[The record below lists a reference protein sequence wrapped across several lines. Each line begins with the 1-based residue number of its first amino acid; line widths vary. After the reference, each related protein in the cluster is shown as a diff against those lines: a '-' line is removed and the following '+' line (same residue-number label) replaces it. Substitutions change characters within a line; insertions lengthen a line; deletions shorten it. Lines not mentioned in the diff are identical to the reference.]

1 MEQIKTDVKRQK
13 RVLSGDWD
21 TSHTSTHAEDRSL
34 TGSVKPG
41 TSGKENHRHR
51 RTSSSKSNVSRS
63 RASPKKLSKFTNE
76 DTDLLKDFSYMSINL
91 PAPIVNITLVPPS
104 APPITQAMA
113 PLTLAPPSYPSNS
126 IRLTTNEDLNRF
138 VSSSTASGTTL
149 TAGSAPSFV
158 KHAGPAH
165 IRTIAPGDLP
175 SLPERFGD
183 MLFDK
188 VMMKWIKST
197 AKSTMAHEKSV
208 NNSVEVSDDPFGDI
222 ESLRDDSKT
231 GDEIEQ
237 SARSLEDD
245 VNQGGLREMSMIEEQ
260 SEVDD
265 GEEMELTSFST
276 DASAHVVNIMTGV
289 DTDGYDDDLTTD
301 SDDANDLHTATQA
314 EINDIDFDSDY
325 EDVPP
330 QDNSPAVESSD
341 LGSHLLQPPPPPAKS
356 VGTPNRGNFGSLNG
370 TPVIKSALK
379 SNSLTPTSAL
389 KNSHRYQTPVH
400 RKGHHR
406 SVSFSDGKRD
416 GPIRGLG
423 SCFSLDIIT
432 QSCHPRYWYL

>member
-13 RVLSGDWD
+13 RVSSGDWD
-21 TSHTSTHAEDRSL
+21 TSHTSTHVEDHSL
-34 TGSVKPG
+34 SASVKAG
-41 TSGKENHRHR
+41 TGKENHRHR
-51 RTSSSKSNVSRS
+51 QTSSLKSNVSRS
-63 RASPKKLSKFTNE
+63 RASPKKSSKSTGE

-104 APPITQAMA
+104 APAITQAMA

-197 AKSTMAHEKSV
+197 TMEHEKSV

-237 SARSLEDD
+237 SARPLEDD
-245 VNQGGLREMSMIEEQ
+245 VNQGGLCEMSMIEEQ

-276 DASAHVVNIMTGV
+276 DASAHVVNIMTGL

-301 SDDANDLHTATQA
+301 SDDANDLHTATQG

-356 VGTPNRGNFGSLNG
+356 VTTPNRGNFGSLNG

-400 RKGHHR
+400 RTGHHR